1 MVASQPLI
9 NRLPLN
15 RLDRKRGVARVR
27 KRLLKRF
34 DRRACMLGSV
44 HILDTHYLKFFG
56 SLFEGGHHVGIKNI
70 ALPWGEQ
77 FVVRM
82 NYGLRN
88 A

>member
-1 MVASQPLI
+1 
-9 NRLPLN
+9 
-15 RLDRKRGVARVR
+15 
-27 KRLLKRF
+27 
-34 DRRACMLGSV
+34 MLGSV

-56 SLFEGGHHVGIKNI
+56 SLFEGGHHVGMINI

>member
-1 MVASQPLI
+1 
-9 NRLPLN
+9 
-15 RLDRKRGVARVR
+15 
-27 KRLLKRF
+27 
-34 DRRACMLGSV
+34 
-44 HILDTHYLKFFG
+44 
-56 SLFEGGHHVGIKNI
+56 VGIINI